1 MREFLKV
8 LCMVTVMLGMFFGA
22 LLLLRHLTK
31 RTYITVEED

>member
-1 MREFLKV
+1 MKEFLKV
-8 LCMVTVMLGMFFGA
+8 LCKVAVMLGLLLGA